1 MNENR
6 YAPPNAPVT
15 DSSSSGSLG
24 TLIAA
29 IRNVNL
35 QRISKY
41 AMCLFLVESICGI
54 MQVLLL
60 TPSLNVQVEM
70 NRIIASA
77 AVTLLVSAA
86 IFFTLSSRHIQNQ
99 WLQATQVL
107 ALYTAMFLAC
117 GWLLGMWLD
126 VSSTVLMFVELFV
139 EWLVLLIGAVLG
151 TGIGTFL
158 VRRRARRSIEA

>member
-24 TLIAA
+24 ALMTGAG
-29 IRNVNL
+29 NL
-35 QRISKY
+35 NQLRIGKY
-41 AMCLFLVESICGI
+41 AMCLFLVESIRGF
-54 MQVLLL
+54 MQGLFW
-60 TPSLNVQVEM
+60 TPSENVQVVT
-70 NRIIASA
+70 NRFIASA
-77 AVTLLVSAA
+77 AVSLLVSGA

-107 ALYTAMFLAC
+107 TLFAAISLAF
-117 GWLLGMWLD
+117 GWLIGMWLD
-126 VSSTVLMFVELFV
+126 VSSTAVLMFVE
-139 EWLVLLIGAVLG
+139 WLALLIGAVLG

-158 VRRRARRSIEA
+158 VRQRARRSIEA